1 MLYGPIFPIKLKYV
15 VGFLQ
20 HVHHLFDETITV
32 VDAFNLTLSCEAFY
46 ELLLI
51 IITYLYYS
59 IWFMYAPPL
68 LFFYILK

>member
-51 IITYLYYS
+51 ITYLYYS